1 MKIGVL
7 ALMEA
12 ASFYGGVRHK
22 RYSGQQETAPNKF
35 YYMKKTFMILILS
48 VLFVSCKQEIKPVD
62 IAKLNGYWE
71 IEKVVFDKGEEKAYG
86 MNENFDYFQIKGNK
100 GTRTKVMAQLDGT
113 FLTTDTFENVSVRFT
128 DKGAFLDYKTD
139 YAKWSEE
146 LISISD
152 EIFVVKNDQNKEY
165 HYKKAGPVNLLEDG
179 KKTK

>member
-1 MKIGVL
+1 MK
-7 ALMEA
+7 
-12 ASFYGGVRHK
+12 
-22 RYSGQQETAPNKF
+22 N
-35 YYMKKTFMILILS
+35 TFMILVVSL
-48 VLFVSCKQEIKPVD
+48 LFVSCKQEIKPVD

-71 IEKVVFDKGEEKAYG
+71 IEKVVFDEGEEKAYG

-128 DKGAFLDYKTD
+128 ENGAFLDYKTD

-152 EIFVVKNDQNKEY
+152 ETFVVKNDQNKEY
-165 HYKKAGPVNLLEDG
+165 HYKKAGPVNLLKDG
-179 KKTK
+179 EKTK

>member
-1 MKIGVL
+1 MK
-7 ALMEA
+7 
-12 ASFYGGVRHK
+12 
-22 RYSGQQETAPNKF
+22 N
-35 YYMKKTFMILILS
+35 TFMILVLS
-48 VLFVSCKQEIKPVD
+48 LLFVSCKQEIKPAD

-86 MNENFDYFQIKGNK
+86 MNENFDFFKIKEGK

-113 FLTTDTFENVSVRFT
+113 FLTTNTFENVSVRFT
-128 DKGAFLDYKTD
+128 DKGTFLDYKTS

-152 EIFVVKNDQNKEY
+152 KEFVVKNDQNKEY
-165 HYKKAGPVNLLEDG
+165 HYKKAEPINILNDG